1 MTQINYTYL
10 KTIEKF
16 KSINSDTTK
25 KLKKAGLYDLNQI
38 MAASHDKLVNIGL
51 TALRISRI
59 KEELKNH
66 IIRGFESA
74 YNILERRKKKI
85 RLKTL
90 IPLFDQILKGGLE
103 TQCIVEFHGAFG
115 CGKTQ
120 MVHQLAYSGVCEKAR
135 GGFESPVI
143 FLDTENTFRPERIV
157 DIARYHGDSD
167 LEIEKKL
174 KNIHHCV
181 VKSCNDQEDIMQQLS
196 KGIYTALKCSAEPK
210 LIIVDSIIANYRTE
224 FLGREMLAERQRR
237 LNKFLKNALNF
248 AMRNNGLVV
257 LTNQVS
263 AIPNAMFGPT
273 MKPVGG
279 HVVGH
284 AATYRFE
291 IRRRSG
297 VNRLIKII
305 DSPDL
310 PNAEIPIAITKDG
323 IGSIPVIKTGRGGIG
338 G

>member
-1 MTQINYTYL
+1 MSNTKYRYL
-10 KTIEKF
+10 KSIENF

-38 MAASHDKLVNIGL
+38 LSAEHDKLVEIGL
-51 TALRISRI
+51 TALRISRVKDEI
-59 KEELKNH
+59 KNH
-66 IIRGFESA
+66 IVRGFESA
-74 YNILERRKKKI
+74 YDILERRKKKL

-90 IPLFDQILKGGLE
+90 IPLFDQVLRGGLE

-120 MVHQLAYSGVCEKAR
+120 MVHQIAYAATRNVEK
-135 GGFESPVI
+135 GGLGNSVV

-157 DIARYHGDSD
+157 DIARYHGDPQA
-167 LEIEKKL
+167 EITQKL

-181 VKSCNDQEDIMQQLS
+181 VKSCTDQEDIMEQLAN
-196 KGIYTALKCSAEPK
+196 GVYTSLACKKQPK
-210 LIIVDSIIANYRTE
+210 LIVVDSIIANYRTE
-224 FLGREMLAERQRR
+224 FLGREMLAQRQRR
-237 LNKFLKNALNF
+237 LNKFLKNALNY
-248 AMRNNGLVV
+248 AMRSNGLVV

-263 AIPNAMFGPT
+263 SIPNAMFGPT

-279 HVVGH
+279 HILGH

-297 VNRLIKII
+297 VNRVIKVI

-310 PNAEIPIAITKDG
+310 PNAEIPVMITKNG
-323 IGSIPVIKTGRGGIG
+323 ITNVQKSG
-338 G
+338 